1 MKKKRLWLKVVGVL
15 TLLFFALTL
24 FALAKAA
31 KIAKELPDPGQ
42 FVSNRQISQSSKI
55 YDRSGEIL
63 LYEIYDEEK
72 RTIIPFEEIPEQIK
86 QAAIALEDKN
96 FYTHPSFDWRA
107 ILRAMIVNFLKGR
120 VVQGGSTITQQL
132 AKNAFLAPE
141 KTFERKFK
149 ELILSYWIEK
159 KYSKDEI
166 LGLYLNTISYGAN
179 AYGVET
185 ASQMYFGKPAK
196 NINLAEAALLSSLPK
211 APTYYSPYGL
221 HLNDLISRKD
231 YALGQMKEMG
241 FIDEE
246 EFERAKKYEFKF
258 VPQNLGLIK
267 APHFVMMA
275 KEYLANKYGE
285 DFLKKE
291 GLKITTTL
299 DWNMQQEAEIAIKEG
314 GERNEKLYNGKNAS
328 LLAQDPKTDQ
338 ILALVGSRNY
348 FDVKNEGNFNVAAA
362 GLRQPGSLF
371 KPFAYLTAFKKGYLP
386 ETVVFDAPTE
396 FVPNNPNC
404 PAIVNYS
411 VQSLNPPTDQ
421 STDCYHPENYD
432 KKFRGPID
440 LRRALSQSINVP
452 AVKMLY
458 LAGVEDTVK
467 TAQDLGVTT
476 LTDPWRYGLS
486 LVLGGGEVK
495 LTDMVNAYSV
505 FAQEGVKHEQKL
517 ILKIEDTHGNAIESF
532 SDIATQVV
540 EPQYARMLND
550 VLSDEE
556 ARRPFLGN
564 SFELTTFP
572 DKQVALKTGTS
583 DDKRDA
589 WTIGYAPSLVVGVW
603 AGNNRQEPMQA
614 GSVLAALPIWSAFMT
629 KILPNY
635 PTEIFNK
642 PATDQKI
649 EKAMIN
655 GEYLLPDGQIHD
667 ILYFVDKDDPLGP
680 PPLNPGADP
689 QFLNWESATQGWL
702 TLNRH

>member
-1 MKKKRLWLKVVGVL
+1 MWLKIIGAL
-15 TLLFFALTL
+15 TLLFLALTL
-24 FALAKAA
+24 FVLAKVA

-42 FVSNRQISQSSKI
+42 FVANRKINQSSKI

-86 QAAIALEDKN
+86 QATISLEDKN
-96 FYTHPSFDWRA
+96 FYTHPAFDWRA
-107 ILRAMIVNFLKGR
+107 ILRAMVINFLKGR

-132 AKNAFLAPE
+132 AKNAFLASE
-141 KTFERKFK
+141 KTFERKLK

-185 ASQMYFGKPAK
+185 ASLMYLGKSAK
-196 NINLAEAALLSSLPK
+196 DLNIAEAALLSGLPK
-211 APTYYSPYGL
+211 APTYYSPYGS
-221 HLNDLISRKD
+221 HLDDLINRKD

-258 VPQNLGLIK
+258 IPQNLGLIK

-285 DFLKKE
+285 DFLKKG

-314 GERNEKLYNGKNAS
+314 AERNEKLYNGKNAA
-328 LLAQDPKTDQ
+328 LVAQDPKTGQ
-338 ILALVGSRNY
+338 ILALMGSRDY
-348 FDVKNEGNFNVAAA
+348 FDIKNEGNFNVAAS
-362 GLRQPGSLF
+362 GLRQPGSSF

-386 ETVVFDAPTE
+386 ETIVFDAPTE

-404 PAIVNYS
+404 PTIVNYS
-411 VQSLNPPTDQ
+411 SPQL
-421 STDCYHPENYD
+421 TDCYHPENYD
-432 KKFRGPID
+432 KKFRGPIN
-440 LRRALSQSINVP
+440 LRNALSQSINIP
-452 AVKMLY
+452 AVKILY

-467 TAQDLGVTT
+467 TAQELGITT
-476 LTDPWRYGLS
+476 LADPWRYGLS
-486 LVLGGGEVK
+486 LVLGGGEIK

-517 ILKIEDTHGNAIESF
+517 ILKIEDAYGNEIESF
-532 SDIATQVV
+532 SSAATQVV
-540 EPQYARMLND
+540 EPQYIRMLND
-550 VLSDEE
+550 ILSDEE
-556 ARRPFLGN
+556 ARRPFLGG

-572 DKQVALKTGTS
+572 DKQIALKTGTS

-589 WTIGYAPSLVVGVW
+589 WTIGYTPSLVVGVW

-614 GSVLAALPIWSAFMT
+614 GSVLAALPIWSAFLAKT
-629 KILPNY
+629 LINY

-642 PATDQKI
+642 PAIDPKI

-655 GEYLLPDGQIHD
+655 GEYILPDGQIHD
-667 ILYFVDKDDPLGP
+667 ILYFVNKNDPLGP
-680 PPLNPGADP
+680 APLNQESDP
-689 QFLNWESATQGWL
+689 QFKNWESATQEWL

>member
-1 MKKKRLWLKVVGVL
+1 MRKKRLWLKIVGVL

-42 FVSNRQISQSSKI
+42 FVANRQISQSSKI

-72 RTIIPFEEIPEQIK
+72 RTIIPFEEIPEQVK
-86 QAAIALEDKN
+86 QAAISLEDKN
-96 FYTHPSFDWRA
+96 FYTHPAFDWRA

-132 AKNAFLAPE
+132 AKNAFLASE

-166 LGLYLNTISYGAN
+166 LSLYLNTISYGAN
-179 AYGVET
+179 TYGIEA

-196 NINLAEAALLSSLPK
+196 NLNLAEAALLSGLPK
-211 APTYYSPYGL
+211 APTYYSPYGS

-246 EFERAKKYEFKF
+246 EFGRAQKYEFNF
-258 VPQNLGLIK
+258 IPQNLGSIK
-267 APHFVMMA
+267 APHFVMMT
-275 KEYLANKYGE
+275 KEYLVNKYGE
-285 DFLKKE
+285 DFLKKG
-291 GLKITTTL
+291 GLKIITTL
-299 DWNMQQEAEIAIKEG
+299 DWSMQQEAEAVIKEG
-314 GERNEKLYNGKNAS
+314 AERNEKLYNGKNAA
-328 LLAQDPKTDQ
+328 LVAQDPKTGQ
-338 ILALVGSRNY
+338 ILALVGSQNY
-348 FDVKNEGNFNVAAA
+348 FDVKNEGNFNVAAS
-362 GLRQPGSLF
+362 GLRQPGSSF

-404 PAIVNYS
+404 PTIVDYS
-411 VQSLNPPTDQ
+411 TPSLA
-421 STDCYHPENYD
+421 DCYHPENYD
-432 KKFRGPID
+432 KKFRGPIN
-440 LRRALSQSINVP
+440 LRNALSQSINVP
-452 AVKMLY
+452 AVKILY

-467 TAQDLGVTT
+467 TAQDLGITT
-476 LTDPWRYGLS
+476 LGDPWRYGLS

-505 FAQEGVKHEQKL
+505 FAQEGVKREQKL
-517 ILKIEDTHGNAIESF
+517 ILKIEDAYSNEIESF
-532 SDIATQVV
+532 SDTATQVI
-540 EPQYARMLND
+540 EPQYARILND

-556 ARRPFLGN
+556 ARRPFLSN

-589 WTIGYAPSLVVGVW
+589 WTIGYTPSLVVGVW

-629 KILPNY
+629 RILPNY
-635 PTEIFNK
+635 STEVFNK
-642 PATDQKI
+642 PAVDQKI

-655 GEYLLPDGQIHD
+655 GEYLLPDGQVHD
-667 ILYFVDKDDPLGP
+667 ILYFVDKNDPLGLS
-680 PPLNPGADP
+680 PLNPGDDP
-689 QFLNWESATQGWL
+689 QFKNWESATQEWL